1 MKDYSWSWNKAGPI
15 WPDCFRM
22 CSQSVN
28 PSCWPFWVCFA
39 GSSRQDFRLDFW
51 KRLICCPESRKPRT
65 HHVSPDGLFQANSF
79 FLEVS
84 RISWGSWTCQE
95 MNFLIPSWGW
105 HLAVFLGG
113 PYEPWSLN
121 CRSLHMLGPGDWVSF
136 SPVATQARP
145 WLRNPC
151 CQSNLSRN
159 KKTPFEPTQI
169 IILPG
174 KEEYSTRVNK
184 FWRTQT

>member
-1 MKDYSWSWNKAGPI
+1 MCGRQCSFHSCFFFPFSFLAFDKIHLKDYSWSWNKAGPI
-15 WPDCFRM
+15 WPDCFHM

-39 GSSRQDFRLDFW
+39 GSSRQDFRLNFW

-84 RISWGSWTCQE
+84 RVSWGSWTCQE
-95 MNFLIPSWGW
+95 MNFLIPLWGR

-113 PYEPWSLN
+113 PCEPWSLN
-121 CRSLHMLGPGDWVSF
+121 CRSLHMLGPGDWMS
-136 SPVATQARP
+136 
-145 WLRNPC
+145 
-151 CQSNLSRN
+151 
-159 KKTPFEPTQI
+159 
-169 IILPG
+169 IILPCGHPG
-174 KEEYSTRVNK
+174 KALAAQSILPVK
-184 FWRTQT
+184 SK